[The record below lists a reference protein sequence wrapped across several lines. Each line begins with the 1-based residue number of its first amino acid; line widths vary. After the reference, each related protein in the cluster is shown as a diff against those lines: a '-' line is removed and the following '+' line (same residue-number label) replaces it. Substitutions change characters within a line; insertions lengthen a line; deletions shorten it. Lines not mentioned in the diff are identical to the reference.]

1 MGPKIT
7 AENLGGMILPEPTR
21 YSIMPDGTR
30 VERKPQYNIDVD
42 FILETLE
49 GTVTDKDMFVGHVP
63 SLTKGNSGV
72 TIGFGFDLGQH
83 NKQDLLKYNF
93 PQSLI
98 NALEPYLE
106 KTIKNTDPEE
116 LDKLAKTLTV
126 SPDVAN
132 FISKNV
138 LSYHEKKAEREY
150 NKYLKKLGKIELRK
164 INRDYANAWYKLPKS
179 SKTIL
184 TQNSYLECNIS
195 KFPILMNSIISDDP
209 AKIKEAI
216 NKNTLYSSGRKD
228 KLLSY
233 VEDSPYQLP
242 ERTDI
247 QIKKKPEIPQSDD
260 KNNAPDKLLPYDALD
275 TPVTPD
281 DPSITLNR
289 KVEELY

>member
-7 AENLGGMILPEPTR
+7 GETLGGTILPSPTR

-30 VERKPQYNIDVD
+30 VERQPQYNIDVE

-49 GTVTDKDMFVGHVP
+49 GTVKDKDVFVGHVP
-63 SLTKGNSGV
+63 QVGKSGI

-98 NALEPYLE
+98 KALEPYLE
-106 KTIKNTDPEE
+106 KNRTNTDPEE

-126 SPDVAN
+126 SSDVAN
-132 FISKNV
+132 FMSRSV

-150 NKYLKKLGKIELRK
+150 NDYLKKLGKLELRK
-164 INRDYANAWYKLPKS
+164 INRNYDNAWYKLPKS

-184 TQNSYLECNIS
+184 TQNSYLAGNIS
-195 KFPILMNSIISDDP
+195 QFPTLMKSIISEDP
-209 AKIKEAI
+209 SKIKEAI
-216 NKNTLYSSGRKD
+216 NLNTKYNPERTK

-242 ERTDI
+242 EMNI
-247 QIKKKPEIPQSDD
+247 EIKKKPEIPQPESISKDD
-260 KNNAPDKLLPYDALD
+260 KLD

>member
-1 MGPKIT
+1 MGTKIT
-7 AENLGGMILPEPTR
+7 EETLGGTLLPSPTR

-30 VERKPQYNIDVD
+30 VERQPQYNIDVE

-49 GTVTDKDMFVGHVP
+49 GTVKDKDVFVGHVP
-63 SLTKGNSGV
+63 QVGKSGI

-98 NALEPYLE
+98 KALEPYLE
-106 KTIKNTDPEE
+106 KNRTNTDPEE

-126 SPDVAN
+126 SSDVAN
-132 FISKNV
+132 FMSRSV

-150 NKYLKKLGKIELRK
+150 NDYLKKLGKLELRK
-164 INRDYANAWYKLPKS
+164 INRNYDNAWYKLPKS

-184 TQNSYLECNIS
+184 TQNSYLAGNIS
-195 KFPILMNSIISDDP
+195 QFPTLMKSIISEDP
-209 AKIKEAI
+209 SKIKEAI
-216 NKNTLYSSGRKD
+216 NLNTMYNPERTK

-242 ERTDI
+242 EMNI
-247 QIKKKPEIPQSDD
+247 EIKKKPEIPQPESISKDD
-260 KNNAPDKLLPYDALD
+260 KLD

>member
-1 MGPKIT
+1 MGTKIT
-7 AENLGGMILPEPTR
+7 EETLGGTILPSPTR

-30 VERKPQYNIDVD
+30 VERQPQYNIDVE

-49 GTVTDKDMFVGHVP
+49 GTVKDKDVFVGHVP
-63 SLTKGNSGV
+63 QVGKSGI

-98 NALEPYLE
+98 KALEPYLE
-106 KTIKNTDPEE
+106 KNRTNTDPEE

-126 SPDVAN
+126 SSDVAN
-132 FISKNV
+132 FMSRSV

-150 NKYLKKLGKIELRK
+150 NDYLKKLGKLELRK

-184 TQNSYLECNIS
+184 TQNSYLAGNIS
-195 KFPILMNSIISDDP
+195 QFPILMNSIISDDP
-209 AKIKEAI
+209 AQIKEAI
-216 NKNTLYSSGRKD
+216 NKNTLYNPERTK

-242 ERTDI
+242 EMNI
-247 QIKKKPEIPQSDD
+247 EIKKKPEIPQPESISKDD
-260 KNNAPDKLLPYDALD
+260 KLD

>member
-1 MGPKIT
+1 MGTKIT
-7 AENLGGMILPEPTR
+7 EETLGGTILPSPTR

-30 VERKPQYNIDVD
+30 VERQPQYNIDVE

-49 GTVTDKDMFVGHVP
+49 GTVKDKDVFVGHVP
-63 SLTKGNSGV
+63 QVGKSGI

-98 NALEPYLE
+98 KALEPYLE
-106 KTIKNTDPEE
+106 KNRTNTDPEE

-126 SPDVAN
+126 SSDVAD
-132 FISKNV
+132 FISKRV

-150 NKYLKKLGKIELRK
+150 NDYLKKLGKLELRK
-164 INRDYANAWYKLPKS
+164 INRDYDNAWYKLPKS

-184 TQNSYLECNIS
+184 TQNSYLAGNIS
-195 KFPILMNSIISDDP
+195 QFPTLMKSIISEDP
-209 AKIKEAI
+209 SKIKEAI
-216 NKNTLYSSGRKD
+216 NLNTMYNPERTK

-242 ERTDI
+242 EMNI
-247 QIKKKPEIPQSDD
+247 EIKKKPEIPQPESISKDD
-260 KNNAPDKLLPYDALD
+260 KLD

>member
-7 AENLGGMILPEPTR
+7 GETLGGTILPSPTR

-30 VERKPQYNIDVD
+30 VERQPQYNIDVE

-49 GTVTDKDMFVGHVP
+49 GTVKDKDVFVGHVP
-63 SLTKGNSGV
+63 QVGKSGI

-98 NALEPYLE
+98 KALEPYLE
-106 KTIKNTDPEE
+106 KNRKNTDPEE

-126 SPDVAN
+126 SPEVAN
-132 FISKNV
+132 FMSRNV

-150 NKYLKKLGKIELRK
+150 NDYLKKLGKLELRK

-184 TQNSYLECNIS
+184 TQNSYLAGNIS
-195 KFPILMNSIISDDP
+195 QFPVLMNSIISDNP

-216 NKNTLYSSGRKD
+216 NQNTLYTPGRKD

-242 ERTDI
+242 EMNI
-247 QIKKKPEIPQSDD
+247 EIKKKPEIPKISQPESVD
-260 KNNAPDKLLPYDALD
+260 KNDDLD

>member
-63 SLTKGNSGV
+63 PVGKSGI

-98 NALEPYLE
+98 KALEPYLE
-106 KTIKNTDPEE
+106 KTRKNTDPEE

-150 NKYLKKLGKIELRK
+150 NNYLKKLGKIELRK

-184 TQNSYLECNIS
+184 TQNSYLAGNIS
-195 KFPILMNSIISDDP
+195 QFPTLMKSIISEDP
-209 AKIKEAI
+209 SKIKEAI
-216 NKNTLYSSGRKD
+216 NLNTKYNPERTK

-242 ERTDI
+242 EMNI
-247 QIKKKPEIPQSDD
+247 EIKKKPEIPQPESISKDD
-260 KNNAPDKLLPYDALD
+260 KLD

>member
-1 MGPKIT
+1 MSPKIT
-7 AENLGGMILPEPTR
+7 AETLGGTIIPSPTR

-30 VERKPQYNIDVD
+30 VERQPQYNIDVE

-49 GTVTDKDMFVGHVP
+49 GTVKDKDVFVGHVP
-63 SLTKGNSGV
+63 QVGKSGI

-98 NALEPYLE
+98 KALEPYLE
-106 KTIKNTDPEE
+106 KNRTNTDPEE

-126 SPDVAN
+126 SSDVAN
-132 FISKNV
+132 FMSRSV

-150 NKYLKKLGKIELRK
+150 NDYLKKLGKLELRK
-164 INRDYANAWYKLPKS
+164 INRNYDNAWYKLPKS

-184 TQNSYLECNIS
+184 TQNSYLAGNIS
-195 KFPILMNSIISDDP
+195 QFPTLMKSIISEDP
-209 AKIKEAI
+209 SKIKEAI
-216 NKNTLYSSGRKD
+216 NLNTKYNPERTK

-242 ERTDI
+242 EMNI
-247 QIKKKPEIPQSDD
+247 EIKKKPEIPQPESISKDD
-260 KNNAPDKLLPYDALD
+260 KLD